1 MKRNGRYAVLVVAIA
16 VLCLGLAACAT
27 APVSQS
33 QKAEQQNDVRNMSKT
48 ALSLLYEK
56 YPGTRDVIAKAKGY
70 AVFSDFGFKIMFGGG
85 AQGAG
90 IAIDNATQRETFMKM
105 IELRPGLGVGAEK
118 FYLVLVFN
126 NAAAFNDFLTSG
138 WDIGAD
144 AMATAKVQTTGADEK
159 GGVSLS
165 DGVDLYQLSDQG
177 VIIGISITGTKFYK
191 DDDLN

>member
-1 MKRNGRYAVLVVAIA
+1 MKRNGRYAVMVVAIA

-27 APVSQS
+27 APVSKS

-144 AMATAKVQTTGADEK
+144 AMATAKVQTTGAAQT